1 MVDAFGLQKVK
12 NPEEFLTDNP
22 GVTDSL
28 VDVAQSAF
36 SQPDVPPAEVTRE
49 HVLPH
54 STLILAYDNFEDEY
68 VGFSSADS
76 VADTVYESGIAVRE
90 GLQGNGLGKA
100 LLATTINEQLEG
112 ESGTVT
118 YRTQNPAMYDCS
130 RDVFNAFPR
139 ENIETSEYIE
149 QAMDEVAE
157 TLDPE
162 DEFDRPVVREAYSS
176 PMYDELPDTDSRPYL
191 EEELGMDYEQGDALI
206 VAGEVTRTEIEEQ
219 VNQYVRSNPVIEEVR
234 NV

>member
-1 MVDAFGLQKVK
+1 MVDAFGLQKIE

-22 GVTDSL
+22 EVTDSL
-28 VDVAQSAF
+28 VGVAQSAF
-36 SQPDVPPAEVTRE
+36 SQPGVPPADETKE

-68 VGFSSADS
+68 VGFSSADEI
-76 VADTVYESGIAVRE
+76 ADTVYESGIAVRE

-100 LLATTINEQLEG
+100 MLATTIAEHLDG
-112 ESGTVT
+112 DTGTVT

-139 ENIETSEYIE
+139 RDEETPADIE

-157 TLDPE
+157 VLDPNE
-162 DEFDRPVVREAYSS
+162 EFDRPVVKEAYSS
-176 PMYDELPDTDSRPYL
+176 PMYSDLPDTDSRPYL
-191 EEELGMDYEQGDALI
+191 EDELGMGYEQGDALI
-206 VAGEVTRTEIEEQ
+206 VAGEVTRTEIDQQ
-219 VNQYVRSNPVIEEVR
+219 VNQYVEENPSIETVR
-234 NV
+234 TV

>member
-1 MVDAFGLQKVK
+1 MVDAFGLQKVE

-22 GVTDSL
+22 EVTDSL

-36 SQPDVPPAEVTRE
+36 SQPGVPPAEETKE

-54 STLILAYDNFEDEY
+54 STLILAYDNAEEEY
-68 VGFSSADS
+68 VGFSSADD
-76 VADTVYESGIAVRE
+76 VADTVYESGIALRE

-100 LLATTINEQLEG
+100 MLATTISEQLDG
-112 ESGTVT
+112 DKGTVA

-139 ENIETSEYIE
+139 EREETPRDIE
-149 QAMDEVAE
+149 QKMDEVAE

-162 DEFDRPVVREAYSS
+162 EEFDRPVVREAYSS
-176 PMYDELPDTDSRPYL
+176 PMYSELPDTDSRPFI
-191 EEELGMDYEQGDALI
+191 EQELGMDYEQGDALI
-206 VAGEVTRTEIEEQ
+206 VAGEVTRTEITQQ
-219 VNQYVRSNPVIEEVR
+219 VADYVEDNPAIREVR
-234 NV
+234 EV

>member
-1 MVDAFGLQKVK
+1 MVNAFGLQKVK

-22 GVTDSL
+22 EVTDSL
-28 VDVAQSAF
+28 VDVAQLAF
-36 SQPDVPPAEVTRE
+36 SQPGVPPADETKE

-100 LLATTINEQLEG
+100 MLATTINEELEG
-112 ESGTVT
+112 DAGIVT

-139 ENIETSEYIE
+139 ENEETPVDIE

-162 DEFDRPVVREAYSS
+162 DEFDRPVVRGAYSS
-176 PMYDELPDTDSRPYL
+176 SMYSGLPDTDSRPYL
-191 EEELGMDYEQGDALI
+191 EKELGMDYEQGDALI

-219 VNQYVRSNPVIEEVR
+219 VNQYVRNNPVIGEVR
-234 NV
+234 EV